1 MNGERPFAGKRV
13 AIVHP
18 AWHSCGTY
26 QVVIGQIEAWTS
38 LGAEVVTIACS
49 DQPGFKPSRSWIW
62 NGYRKATPE
71 LDAHE
76 RHYAGAPLH
85 AVLEPAFLAKVL
97 WPYIHGDQAV
107 IRAGMISR
115 AMLDGRLSNETF
127 DLVHC
132 NHFFCMPVALR
143 LARGAKIL
151 LDSHDLQARQFTIMN
166 EGAPW
171 LRPLA
176 SYDQMLARELDW
188 MARADVLLHLNAEE
202 DDAFRALLPQKKHVL
217 LYPPVPAVPTGP
229 GGDEIVLV
237 SSWNRANVESALWF
251 LREVAPRAPQVC
263 VRIYGSVDAG
273 VRSADAATY
282 EKYRGWF
289 AGRVERIDD
298 IYANAKL
305 ALLPTTSGTGLSIKS
320 VEAMASGLP
329 LIATAHAFRGMNID
343 PSRLGNVT
351 LAEDAETFAAALR
364 DAAARPPSTAAQR
377 SASAT
382 RAAYDAH
389 FSEEAYARQLA
400 GIATPLIAATGRAP
414 VPGARAG

>member
-1 MNGERPFAGKRV
+1 MNDALPFAGKRI

-26 QVVIGQIEAWTS
+26 QVVLGQIEAWTS

-49 DQPGFKPSRSWIW
+49 DQPGFKPERAWIW
-62 NGYRKATPE
+62 NGFRNATPE

-76 RHYAGAPLH
+76 RHFAGAPAH
-85 AVLEPAFLAKVL
+85 AVLAPSFISKVL

-107 IRAGMISR
+107 IRAGMISL
-115 AMLDGRLSNETF
+115 ARLVPEIGAQKF

-143 LARGAKIL
+143 LARGEAKII
-151 LDSHDLQARQFTIMN
+151 LDSHDVQARQFTIMN

-176 SYDQMLARELDW
+176 SYEKMLRQELDW
-188 MARADVLLHLNAEE
+188 MRKADLLLHLNAEE
-202 DDAFRALLPQKKHVL
+202 DAAFRALLPEKQHVL

-237 SSWNRANVESALWF
+237 SSRNRANVESAMWF
-251 LREVAPRAPQVC
+251 LREVAPLAPEIS

-273 VRSADAATY
+273 VRAADSALH
-282 EKYRGWF
+282 EKYKSWF
-289 AGRVERIDD
+289 TGRVERIES
-298 IYANAKL
+298 IYENSKA
-305 ALLPTTSGTGLSIKS
+305 ALLPTTSGTGLSIKT

-329 LIATAHAFRGMNID
+329 LISTAHAFRGMNFD
-343 PSRLGNVT
+343 ASTLGNVV
-351 LAEDAETFAAALR
+351 LADTAEGFAAALR
-364 DAAARPPSTAAQR
+364 KAVAAPVPTGTDRR
-377 SASAT
+377 ASAT
-382 RAAYDAH
+382 RKAYDAH
-389 FSEEAYARQLA
+389 FSEQAYAARLA
-400 GIATPLIAATGRAP
+400 EVAAPLMR
-414 VPGARAG
+414 